1 MVDGQPAIEQFAA
14 LQDALGPDAA
24 ALFAEPLISR
34 GNDKAAATV
43 SWYSDHPGAPV
54 PLAKLDPNTRAA
66 ASAALQDQLN
76 AIKDRLEQDPGRA
89 ILAAALHLP
98 SAADIMA
105 IDGQPI
111 LINWGMVPDPQ
122 AMDGPARKAQY
133 DRTLGA
139 YLPLSHVPPL
149 TEAER
154 GQWRAANTGDGSK
167 AALDAGTAAAATAG
181 AAAGAS
187 LGGGGRD
194 DGGRDG
200 GSDAIRDTGPAQNA
214 PRPVPFWAWL
224 PLLLLLLLF
233 GGALIW
239 LLLPGNRIFASDMAR
254 PAVSDA
260 AALRAAEDTNR
271 GLRARLSE
279 LQTTLEGAQCR
290 PDGTLITPEGI
301 TIDGLLP
308 PDPRAPKEDPGTPHK
323 AEATPVVPPDP
334 ARVVVAPNPG
344 QIGEISDKDAL
355 LSIID
360 ARTAMVIAIGDSSS
374 TGTGFFVAPDLMVTN
389 FHVVAKA
396 SADKIFVTNKSIG
409 TLKRATI
416 VKMLGPMDT
425 KGADFALLRVADV
438 SQPAFAVRVDDK
450 SLRLQSVI
458 AAGYPGDLLRTDAAF
473 KALQSGDLSAVPDL
487 AVTEGSVVA
496 EQDLSDTT
504 HAVVHSAPISTGN
517 SGGPLIDMC
526 GRVVGVN
533 TFVVKGPM
541 RSLNFALASD
551 DLMAFLGDAPVQPR
565 VVSGACVP
573 LVTRPSV
580 PEADSATEEK

>member
-1 MVDGQPAIEQFAA
+1 
-14 LQDALGPDAA
+14 
-24 ALFAEPLISR
+24 
-34 GNDKAAATV
+34 
-43 SWYSDHPGAPV
+43 
-54 PLAKLDPNTRAA
+54 
-66 ASAALQDQLN
+66 
-76 AIKDRLEQDPGRA
+76 
-89 ILAAALHLP
+89 
-98 SAADIMA
+98 
-105 IDGQPI
+105 
-111 LINWGMVPDPQ
+111 
-122 AMDGPARKAQY
+122 
-133 DRTLGA
+133 
-139 YLPLSHVPPL
+139 
-149 TEAER
+149 
-154 GQWRAANTGDGSK
+154 
-167 AALDAGTAAAATAG
+167 
-181 AAAGAS
+181 
-187 LGGGGRD
+187 
-194 DGGRDG
+194 
-200 GSDAIRDTGPAQNA
+200 
-214 PRPVPFWAWL
+214 
-224 PLLLLLLLF
+224 
-233 GGALIW
+233 
-239 LLLPGNRIFASDMAR
+239 
-254 PAVSDA
+254 
-260 AALRAAEDTNR
+260 
-271 GLRARLSE
+271 
-279 LQTTLEGAQCR
+279 
-290 PDGTLITPEGI
+290 
-301 TIDGLLP
+301 
-308 PDPRAPKEDPGTPHK
+308 
-323 AEATPVVPPDP
+323 
-334 ARVVVAPNPG
+334 
-344 QIGEISDKDAL
+344 
-355 LSIID
+355 
-360 ARTAMVIAIGDSSS
+360 
-374 TGTGFFVAPDLMVTN
+374 MVTN

-573 LVTRPSV
+573 LVTRPLFAAEVRLS
-580 PEADSATEEK
+580 PEHCHAAFQPANETQRHATTAGSPGPVVAVIWWHCCFADTWQTA